1 MFLKGNLMKYFS
13 KVSYVFIQ
21 KLLQRLSERLYVPTQ
36 TGSHD
41 VGTQFLGNLASSYVE
56 HQNFPNIVKSSFRG
70 IKILRG

>member
-1 MFLKGNLMKYFS
+1 M
-13 KVSYVFIQ
+13 
-21 KLLQRLSERLYVPTQ
+21 LQRLSERLYVPSQ

-70 IKILRG
+70 IKILKG

>member
-1 MFLKGNLMKYFS
+1 MKYFP
-13 KVSYVFIQ
+13 KVSYVVFQ
-21 KLLQRLSERLYVPTQ
+21 KMLQRLSDRLYGPSQ

-70 IKILRG
+70 IKILKG